1 MTNTSAHSAAIATA
15 FEPPQDDADMQEDA
29 TEQDRLV
36 TQDPD
41 PARFGIHVQPTTN
54 VRRLL
59 MPHGTDGV
67 FANMSAKPEVG
78 EIKDEHPPVS
88 YMIVH
93 LRVKGTKQFR
103 LTMRQQRTMLHLI
116 GTKLCIYLEARMRS
130 TSMVSPSD
138 MCSDF
143 FGT

>member
-1 MTNTSAHSAAIATA
+1 MTNTTAQSAAIATS
-15 FEPPQDDADMQEDA
+15 FEPPHDDADNQEDA

-59 MPHGTDGV
+59 VPHGTDGV

-78 EIKDEHPPVS
+78 EVKDEHPPVS
-88 YMIVH
+88 SEI
-93 LRVKGTKQFR
+93 
-103 LTMRQQRTMLHLI
+103 I
-116 GTKLCIYLEARMRS
+116 RS
-130 TSMVSPSD
+130 SEMVLSILD
-138 MCSDF
+138 L
-143 FGT
+143 